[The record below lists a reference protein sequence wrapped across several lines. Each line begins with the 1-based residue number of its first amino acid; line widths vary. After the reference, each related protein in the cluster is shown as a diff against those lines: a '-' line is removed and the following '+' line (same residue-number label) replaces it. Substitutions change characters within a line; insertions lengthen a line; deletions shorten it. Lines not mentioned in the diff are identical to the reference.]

1 MRTAPAVVK
10 APDNRAPINT
20 DARLT
25 KLVEKL
31 VSRGGVHHANVS
43 IASGDGEQQWSA
55 AAGPADYVPQ
65 PDTPFFI
72 ASITKRFIITLVLQ
86 AHERGELDL
95 SAPILHYLSA
105 ETIAGLHIFRG
116 ADWTPKITVRHLA
129 SHTSGLPDHFE
140 TLNDGTS
147 LNTHLATGQDLGWTF
162 DDMIR
167 TTRQQQRPY
176 FKPQDLTASRQKARY
191 SDTGFQLLIRILET
205 VTGNSFDELL
215 TERIFDPLSL
225 TSTWLPRHRRLA
237 LEVEPSPLYTKQRR
251 VDLTTMLEST
261 NDLFSTNGD
270 LLTFQRALLSGE
282 IFRDPDTRNYLTERR
297 NRLRNIPVLN

>member
-1 MRTAPAVVK
+1 
-10 APDNRAPINT
+10 
-20 DARLT
+20 
-25 KLVEKL
+25 
-31 VSRGGVHHANVS
+31 
-43 IASGDGEQQWSA
+43 
-55 AAGPADYVPQ
+55 
-65 PDTPFFI
+65 
-72 ASITKRFIITLVLQ
+72 
-86 AHERGELDL
+86 
-95 SAPILHYLSA
+95 
-105 ETIAGLHIFRG
+105 
-116 ADWTPKITVRHLA
+116 
-129 SHTSGLPDHFE
+129 
-140 TLNDGTS
+140 
-147 LNTHLATGQDLGWTF
+147 LGWTF

-297 NRLRNIPVLN
+297 NRLRNIPVLKEGWEPCFTRSIDSSQSSTNRLHLSDTPEAPGPGSSIVQNATSILGVPSIKPKVRRFLFYSWHGA